1 MKTLI
6 SELWFAVFA
15 SMKLARNLSP
25 CTTLIKS
32 NDTNKIIEKS
42 SLMPERGNNNN
53 EILHQI

>member
-15 SMKLARNLSP
+15 AMNLVRNLSP

-32 NDTNKIIEKS
+32 KNTNKIIEKS
-42 SLMPERGNNNN
+42 SLMPERGNNDND
-53 EILHQI
+53 ILHQI